1 MKLNNQ
7 LKHELGMIDDTTA
20 EDSTFERMVDDFSLG
35 RKAKYKG
42 GRKYSIEKKA
52 RARNSRLA
60 KRAREERRAQESSAI
75 HMLNHQMHYNKYN
88 NIGVS

>member
-7 LKHELGMIDDTTA
+7 VKHELGMIDDATA
-20 EDSTFERMVDDFSLG
+20 DESTFEKMLDDFSFG
-35 RKAKYKG
+35 RKQKYKG

-60 KRAREERRAQESSAI
+60 KRAREERRAQENSAI
-75 HMLNHQMHYNKYN
+75 SMLNHQLHYNKYN
-88 NIGVS
+88 NINIK